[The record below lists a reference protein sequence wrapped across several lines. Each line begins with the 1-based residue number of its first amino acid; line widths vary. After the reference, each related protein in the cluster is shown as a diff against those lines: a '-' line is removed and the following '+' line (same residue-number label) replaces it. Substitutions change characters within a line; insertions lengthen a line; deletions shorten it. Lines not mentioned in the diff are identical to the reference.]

1 MATARKSNLFGGI
14 GKPGGSIALWPIL
27 AIGILVLGLIVGG
40 GFSLYSQLNKLKIE
54 LALAKRDIE
63 TKNEKLMSLQREAIQ
78 QDQSAAAAMLTRPKD
93 QSSAMAQPTSPPN
106 SALQITATEAELIRE
121 FLVKIDAFRPMVRAG
136 YKVGDTIPDDR
147 QLDFSVLLTEKVPKL
162 QNINYTIDQ
171 NGSIIIVSENRI
183 IAILDFVNVAR

>member
-1 MATARKSNLFGGI
+1 MATAHKSNPFGGI
-14 GKPGGSIALWPIL
+14 GKPVGSIALWAIL
-27 AIGILVLGLIVGG
+27 AIGIVLGLIVGG

-63 TKNEKLMSLQREAIQ
+63 TKNERLMSLQRAAIQ
-78 QDQSAAAAMLTRPKD
+78 QDQSSAAAMLARPKSR
-93 QSSAMAQPTSPPN
+93 SSAMAQPTSPPHN
-106 SALQITATEAELIRE
+106 ALQITAAEAGLIRE
-121 FLVKIDAFRPMVRAG
+121 FLMRIDAFRPMVTAG

-147 QLDFSVLLTEKVPKL
+147 LLDFSVLLTEKVPKL

>member
-1 MATARKSNLFGGI
+1 MVTARKSNLFGGT
-14 GKPGGSIALWPIL
+14 GSIALWPIL

-78 QDQSAAAAMLTRPKD
+78 QDQSSAAAMLTRPKD

>member
-14 GKPGGSIALWPIL
+14 GKPGASIALWPIL
-27 AIGILVLGLIVGG
+27 AIGILALGLIVGG

-63 TKNEKLMSLQREAIQ
+63 TKNERLMSLQREAIQ
-78 QDQSAAAAMLTRPKD
+78 QDQSSAAAMLARPKD
-93 QSSAMAQPTSPPN
+93 QSSAMAQPTSPSN

-121 FLVKIDAFRPMVRAG
+121 FLMKIDAFRPMVRAG

>member
-1 MATARKSNLFGGI
+1 MATAHKSNLFGGI
-14 GKPGGSIALWPIL
+14 GKLGGSIALWAIM
-27 AIGILVLGLIVGG
+27 AIGILALGLIVGG

-54 LALAKRDIE
+54 LAIAKRDIE
-63 TKNEKLMSLQREAIQ
+63 TKNERLMSLQRGAIQ
-78 QDQSAAAAMLTRPKD
+78 QDQSSAAAMLARPKD
-93 QSSAMAQPTSPPN
+93 QSSAMAQPTSPPDK
-106 SALQITATEAELIRE
+106 ALQITATEAVLICE
-121 FLVKIDAFRPMVRAG
+121 FLMKIDAFRPMVRTG

-147 QLDFSVLLTEKVPKL
+147 LLDFSVLLTEKVPKL